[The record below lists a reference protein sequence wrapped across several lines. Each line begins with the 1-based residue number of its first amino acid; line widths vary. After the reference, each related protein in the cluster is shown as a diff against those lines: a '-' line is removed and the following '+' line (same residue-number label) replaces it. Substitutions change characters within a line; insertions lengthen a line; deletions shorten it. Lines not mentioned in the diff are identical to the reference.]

1 MRAVIEEYGL
11 SINRSGYCNCPFHNE
26 RTPSMKIYKDSY
38 YCFGCGEHGDI
49 FTFIQLMDN
58 LSFQETFA
66 RLGGTNIDTF
76 TAFVKSRQA
85 KAKRENEK
93 RLELITNQ
101 KLKRLNL
108 EITAYRNIVQ
118 ESEPLSDIWTYAY
131 NKLQYRIYVLEE
143 MG

>member
-1 MRAVIEEYGL
+1 MRSIVEEYGL
-11 SINRSGYCNCPFHNE
+11 QVNRSGFCNCPFHNE

-58 LSFQETFA
+58 ITFPEA
-66 RLGGTNIDTF
+66 FTRLGGTNEDTF
-76 TAFVKSRQA
+76 TSFVKSRQA
-85 KAKRENEK
+85 KARRDELKK
-93 RLELITNQ
+93 QQLITNQ
-101 KLKRLNL
+101 KLNRLNL

-118 ESEPLSDIWTYAY
+118 ESEPLSDLWCYAY
-131 NKLQYRIYVLEE
+131 NKLQYRIYLLEG